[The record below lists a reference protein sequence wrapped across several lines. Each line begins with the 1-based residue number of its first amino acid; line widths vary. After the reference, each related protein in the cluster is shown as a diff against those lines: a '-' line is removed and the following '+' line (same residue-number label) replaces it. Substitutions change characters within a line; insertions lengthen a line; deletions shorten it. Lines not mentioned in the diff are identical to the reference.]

1 MDSLK
6 WSEVLVS
13 PRWFGVPWH
22 PNMPWV
28 PWDGVPCR
36 GMRRRRWALDLAT
49 YGDYMVIHETMVVLI
64 LHWVG
69 DHDDHDHDD
78 DDDNLMM
85 II

>member
-1 MDSLK
+1 
-6 WSEVLVS
+6 
-13 PRWFGVPWH
+13 
-22 PNMPWV
+22 MPWV

>member
-1 MDSLK
+1 
-6 WSEVLVS
+6 
-13 PRWFGVPWH
+13 
-22 PNMPWV
+22 MPWV

-49 YGDYMVIHETMVVLI
+49 YGDYTVIHETMVVLI
-64 LHWVG
+64 HWVG

>member
-1 MDSLK
+1 MASQHALGALG
-6 WSEVLVS
+6 WSALQRDAEEEVGS
-13 PRWFGVPWH
+13 GSGNIWW
-22 PNMPWV
+22 
-28 PWDGVPCR
+28 
-36 GMRRRRWALDLAT
+36 
-49 YGDYMVIHETMVVLI
+49 YMVIHETMVVLI

>member
-1 MDSLK
+1 
-6 WSEVLVS
+6 
-13 PRWFGVPWH
+13 
-22 PNMPWV
+22 
-28 PWDGVPCR
+28 
-36 GMRRRRWALDLAT
+36 
-49 YGDYMVIHETMVVLI
+49 MVIHETMVVLI